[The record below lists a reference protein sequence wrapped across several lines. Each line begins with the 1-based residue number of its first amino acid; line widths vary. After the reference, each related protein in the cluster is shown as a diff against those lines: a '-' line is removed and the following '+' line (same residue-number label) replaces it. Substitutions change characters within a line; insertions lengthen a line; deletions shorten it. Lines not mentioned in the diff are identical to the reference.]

1 MTTHPR
7 RTRWI
12 LVAALVVGLA
22 LRAAAVWVAPRLGY
36 PNDHRDSMAWATWAA
51 THGATTIY
59 DMQPELV
66 PLRLVAIDR
75 NTKQP
80 ANYMVFAPHAFNYPP
95 FSAWMF
101 WLKGVLIRIL
111 DGAVPTIPVPPALQ
125 ASFEGA
131 GLPPTVEF
139 RTINTH
145 LTWAID
151 ALPSFAFDVALA
163 LGVMALVRVLR
174 GARPAGAA
182 AAVGFALVFV
192 SPAVFLDGAFW
203 GQSDSWISSMLVWC
217 LVWWLRERWVLAGAA
232 YGLAL
237 VTKPQAIL
245 FAPVLAFAFL
255 ALRLRPGGSWGG
267 AARALRAVPA
277 AVVVALAVAAPFMM
291 HDARSGA
298 GAWRWLERSWL
309 GTIGSDEYAYTT
321 LNAFNL
327 WWLDLMVQRPT
338 SADWWRLL
346 DSRLRS
352 PLGVSKDATGA
363 LLLGLALVASAA
375 ACARRPRWGA
385 ASCVTFAFLVLLS
398 AFLLPT
404 RVHERYVYYCIPLV
418 TALAADRRAWR
429 PIFAVMTVVGTAEM
443 VSHLFVSAAPAPLA
457 ASGMLALAAVA
468 MLPWSLVVAALDR
481 DADGGTRPVASTP

>member
-1 MTTHPR
+1 VTNPAR
-7 RTRWI
+7 RTRRI
-12 LVAALVVGLA
+12 LVAALMVGLA
-22 LRAAAVWVAPRLGY
+22 FRAAAVWVAPRLGY
-36 PNDHRDSMAWATWAA
+36 LNDHRDFMAWATWAA

-66 PLRLVAIDR
+66 PLRLVAIDP
-75 NTKQP
+75 NTRQP

-101 WLKGVLIRIL
+101 WLKGVLLRVL
-111 DGAVPTIPVPPALQ
+111 DGAAPTIPVPPALR
-125 ASFEGA
+125 ASFERA
-131 GLPPTVEF
+131 GLPPAVEF
-139 RTINTH
+139 RTIGTR

-174 GARPAGAA
+174 GARPADAA
-182 AAVGFALVFV
+182 AAAGFALVFV

-217 LVWWLRERWVLAGAA
+217 LVWWLRERWILAGAA

-245 FAPVLAFAFL
+245 FAPLLAFAFV

-277 AVVVALAVAAPFMM
+277 AAVVVLAIAAPFMV

-327 WWLDLMVQRPT
+327 WWLDLVAQRPT
-338 SADWWRLL
+338 SDDWWRLL
-346 DSRLRS
+346 DSRLPS
-352 PLGVSKDATGA
+352 LLGPSKDATGA
-363 LLLGLALVASAA
+363 LLLGLALVAGAA
-375 ACARRPRWGA
+375 ACARRLRWGA

-404 RVHERYVYYCIPLV
+404 RVHERYVYYCIPFV
-418 TALAADRRAWR
+418 TALAADRRAWW
-429 PIFAVMTVVGTAEM
+429 PILGVITVVGTAEM
-443 VSHLFVSAAPAPLA
+443 VSHLFVSAAPGSLA
-457 ASGMLALAAVA
+457 ATGITALAAVS
-468 MLPWSLVVAALDR
+468 MLPWSLLVATRER
-481 DADGGTRPVASTP
+481 DADGETRPAASTP